1 MAEHESR
8 SGPPPAHARGR
19 GATLNP
25 TGRFEPYVVEAVDDG
40 WERADEE
47 VPVLRTEVAIERPRR
62 IITRNTSPDVG
73 FDRSINAYRGC
84 EHGCIYCFAR
94 PTHAYL
100 GLSPGLD
107 FETKLTAKPS
117 APRLLAVELARRGYE
132 VAPIAMGTNTDPYQ
146 PIEKGLKI
154 TRGILE
160 VLQAHRHPVTIVTKG
175 TLIERDADILGEMG
189 RAGLARVGVSITTL
203 DREMARAMEPRVAAP
218 ARRLEVI
225 RRITGAGCPVVV
237 MVAPVVPVLTDHEI
251 ERILA
256 AAREAGAVGAG
267 HVLLRLPGEVA
278 TLFRDWLDT
287 RFPGRAAAVMA
298 RVQATR
304 GGKDYEAK
312 WGERMRGT
320 GEYAELMAKRFR
332 AAVKRL
338 GMEGKLPPLRRDLF
352 AVPRSGP
359 EQLSL
364 F

>member
-1 MAEHESR
+1 MSR
-8 SGPPPAHARGR
+8 TDSRPPAPLVRTRGR

-25 TGRFEPYVVEAVDDG
+25 TGRFEPHVRERVDDG
-40 WERADEE
+40 WQHDDEE
-47 VPVLRTEVAIERPRR
+47 LPVLRTEVAIEAPRT
-62 IITRNTSPDVG
+62 IITRNTSPDIG

-94 PTHAYL
+94 PSHAYL

-107 FETKLTAKPS
+107 FETRLTAKP
-117 APRLLAVELARRGYE
+117 AAAQLLTRELARPGYT

-146 PIEKGLKI
+146 PIETGLKI
-154 TRGILE
+154 TRSVLE
-160 VLQAHRHPVTIVTKG
+160 VLQAHRHPFTIVTKG

-189 RAGLARVGVSITTL
+189 RAGLARVGISITTL
-203 DREMARAMEPRVAAP
+203 DRGLARAMEPRAAAP
-218 ARRLEVI
+218 ERRLMMV
-225 RRITGAGCPVVV
+225 RRLTEAGCPVRV

-251 ERILA
+251 ERILKA
-256 AAREAGAVGAG
+256 AKDAGAVGAS

-278 TLFRDWLDT
+278 GLFRDWLEE

-304 GGKDYEAK
+304 GGKDYDAK
-312 WGERMRGT
+312 WGERMRGS
-320 GEYAELMAKRFR
+320 GIHAELISQRFR

-338 GMEGKLPPLRRDLF
+338 GLDTELPPLRRDLF
-352 AVPRSGP
+352 RVPGP

>member
-1 MAEHESR
+1 MARDHPA
-8 SGPPPAHARGR
+8 PPPPLAQARGR

-25 TGRFEPYVVEAVDDG
+25 TGRFEPYVRERVDDG
-40 WERADEE
+40 WGPAEE
-47 VPVLRTEVAIERPRR
+47 ELPVLRTEVAIEQPRR
-62 IITRNTSPDVG
+62 IITRNTSPDIG

-94 PTHAYL
+94 PSHAYL

-107 FETKLTAKPS
+107 FETRLTAKPE
-117 APRLLAVELARRGYE
+117 APRLLAAELARRGYE

-146 PIEKGLKI
+146 PVEARLRI
-154 TRGILE
+154 TRGVLE
-160 VLQAHRHPVTIVTKG
+160 VLRAHRHPFTIVTKG
-175 TLIERDADILGEMG
+175 ALIERDADILGEMG

-203 DREMARAMEPRVAAP
+203 DRGLARAMEPRAAAP
-218 ARRLEVI
+218 ERRLAVI
-225 RRITGAGCPVVV
+225 RRLAEAGCPVRV

-256 AAREAGAVGAG
+256 AAKQAGAVGAG

-278 TLFRDWLDT
+278 GLFRDWLQE

-320 GEYAELMAKRFR
+320 GVHAELIGQRFR

-338 GMEGKLPPLRRDLF
+338 WPDTELPPLRRDLF
-352 AVPRSGP
+352 AVPRTGP